1 MLLKAA
7 FSSCIWRGIN
17 GCVNLWMISLSWDGQ
32 QALIIHFD
40 HVDLK
45 RIPALCS
52 EKPVEVTN

>member
-7 FSSCIWRGIN
+7 FPSCIWRGIN
-17 GCVNLWMISLSWDGQ
+17 GFVTLWMISPSWDGQ
-32 QALIIHFD
+32 QVLIIRFD

-45 RIPALCS
+45 RLSALCS